1 MCVRYIIL
9 SKLEHIGRNIIAV
22 SKQKFYKSFGLPTF
36 FNQSQNIRIH
46 RFCLFK
52 LFFLPRRIRHFD
64 VFENFEFKRLFQF
77 FHSSL
82 ENLVTF
88 CTLKTA
94 TTQGLQIFEW
104 VGASKGRLIPV
115 TSQFKTWAP
124 FQPKINLPK

>member
-1 MCVRYIIL
+1 MIVMVSQ
-9 SKLEHIGRNIIAV
+9 SKL
-22 SKQKFYKSFGLPTF
+22 YKSLGLPTLISHITTHAF
-36 FNQSQNIRIH
+36 IDFVYSNH
-46 RFCLFK
+46 
-52 LFFLPRRIRHFD
+52 FLPRRIRHFD

-88 CTLKTA
+88 CTLMKTA